1 MASIFSNFASAI
13 SSTFPQKPTIP
24 VRIPNDDTSF
34 NPKEYPNVVVS
45 AEGRMSGKVL
55 LVHGGTETDETG
67 LGLISTRV
75 WVVNQA
81 DREQVTISASFDKET
96 HTYHLQTPKEN
107 YFNAIY
113 YETMVQ
119 YPSTIHSAKSLSFA
133 LPNTSLA
140 SGNDISNLAFGSI
153 KTALSN
159 GSIALQDLDGEV
171 TQLCTSN
178 GSVSGS
184 FLGGHVDLQSS
195 NGSITAKIQVRD
207 ALDGEQSRIN
217 TQTTNGRLDIHA
229 RATETR
235 RGLWM
240 NNSSTNG
247 RVTVG
252 ALLSK
257 ADRSSVVHSSTNNSK
272 LEVDVDA
279 SLTGQPL
286 EIKQSTANSSIR
298 TNLMIPI
305 DQPFNGHIQT
315 SNGSIEANLT
325 EAFQGSFDLSTS
337 NSNATVEGT
346 NLTLTKNNK
355 STKQGY
361 RGSDGPSQIKLSTS
375 NSSVAL
381 RFYPAGESL
390 AASAINKEA

>member
-1 MASIFSNFASAI
+1 MASIFSNIASAI
-13 SSTFPQKPTIP
+13 SSTFPQRPTIP

-45 AEGRMSGKVL
+45 ADGRMSGKVL

-75 WVVNQA
+75 WVVNTA
-81 DREQVTISASFDKET
+81 DKEEVVISASFDKET
-96 HTYHLQTPKEN
+96 HTYHLQTPKEQD
-107 YFNAIY
+107 FNSIY

-119 YPSTIHSAKSLSFA
+119 YPSTTHLTNSLSFS
-133 LPNTSLA
+133 LPNTSI
-140 SGNDISNLAFGSI
+140 SNGNDISNLAFRSI

-159 GSIALQDLDGEV
+159 GSIAFKDLDGEV

-184 FLGGHVDLQSS
+184 FLGGHIDLDST
-195 NGSITAKIQVRD
+195 NGAITAKIQVRD
-207 ALDGEQSRIN
+207 ALDGEQSRVN
-217 TQTTNGRLDIHA
+217 TRTTNGRLDIHA
-229 RATETR
+229 RATETT

-252 ALLSK
+252 ALLNK
-257 ADRSSVVHSSTNNSK
+257 ADRASVVHSTTNNGR
-272 LEVDVDA
+272 LEVDLDA

-286 EIKQSTANSSIR
+286 EVKQATSNGAIR
-298 TNLMIPI
+298 SNLMIPL
-305 DQPFNGHIQT
+305 DQPFHGYIQS

-325 EAFQGSFDLSTS
+325 EAFKGSFDLSTS
-337 NSNATVEGT
+337 NSNATVEGS

-355 STKQGY
+355 SAKQGY
-361 RGSDGPSQIKLSTS
+361 RGADGPSEIKLSSS

-390 AASAINKEA
+390 AASTTTKEA

>member
-1 MASIFSNFASAI
+1 MQNMFSNITSAFC
-13 SSTFPQKPTIP
+13 FPQKPNIP

-34 NPKEYPNVVVS
+34 NPKEYPHVIVS
-45 AEGRMSGKVL
+45 AEGKMSGKVL

-75 WVVNQA
+75 WVV
-81 DREQVTISASFDKET
+81 KC
-96 HTYHLQTPKEN
+96 
-107 YFNAIY
+107 FNAIY

-119 YPSTIHSAKSLSFA
+119 YPSTTTSTSSLSFS
-133 LPNTSLA
+133 LPNTSL
-140 SGNDISNLAFGSI
+140 SGSDLSKLAFGSI

-159 GSIALQDLDGEV
+159 GSIALQDLNGEI
-171 TQLCTSN
+171 THLQTSN

-184 FLGGHVDLQSS
+184 FDAGHIDLNST
-195 NGSITAKIQVRD
+195 NGSITAKISVRD
-207 ALDGEQSRIN
+207 AQDGSQSRIN
-217 TQTTNGRLDIHA
+217 TRTTNGRLDIHA
-229 RATETR
+229 RATQTT

-252 ALLSK
+252 ALLNK
-257 ADRSSVVHSSTNNSK
+257 ADRTSVIHSTTNNGK
-272 LEVDVDA
+272 VEVDIDA
-279 SLTGQPL
+279 SQTGQPL
-286 EIKQSTANSSIR
+286 EVKQSTSNGAIR
-298 TNLMIPI
+298 SNLMIPV
-305 DQPFNGHIQT
+305 DQPFQGHIQT

-337 NSNATVEGT
+337 HSSATVEGT
-346 NLTLTKNNK
+346 DLTLTKNNK
-355 STKQGY
+355 SAKQGY
-361 RGSDGPSQIKLSTS
+361 RGAEGPSQIKLSSS

-390 AASAINKEA
+390 AAKEG

>member
-1 MASIFSNFASAI
+1 MQNMFSNITSAFC
-13 SSTFPQKPTIP
+13 FPQKPNIP

-34 NPKEYPNVVVS
+34 NPKEYPHVIVS
-45 AEGRMSGKVL
+45 AEGKMSGKVL

-75 WVVNQA
+75 WVVNEA
-81 DREQVTISASFDKET
+81 DKEQVVISASFDKET
-96 HTYHLQTPKEN
+96 HTYHLETPKEQC
-107 YFNAIY
+107 FNAIY

-119 YPSTIHSAKSLSFA
+119 YPSTTTSTSSLSFS
-133 LPNTSLA
+133 LPNTSL
-140 SGNDISNLAFGSI
+140 SGSDLSKLAFGSI

-159 GSIALQDLDGEV
+159 GSIALQDLNGEI
-171 TQLCTSN
+171 THLQTSN

-184 FLGGHVDLQSS
+184 FDAGHIDLNST
-195 NGSITAKIQVRD
+195 NGSITAKISVRD
-207 ALDGEQSRIN
+207 AQDGSQSRIN
-217 TQTTNGRLDIHA
+217 TRTTNGRLDIHA
-229 RATETR
+229 RATQTT

-252 ALLSK
+252 ALLNK
-257 ADRSSVVHSSTNNSK
+257 ADRTSVIHSTTNNGK
-272 LEVDVDA
+272 VEVDIDA
-279 SLTGQPL
+279 SQTGQPL
-286 EIKQSTANSSIR
+286 EVKQSTSNGAIR
-298 TNLMIPI
+298 SNLMIPV
-305 DQPFNGHIQT
+305 DQPFQGHIQT

-337 NSNATVEGT
+337 HSSATVEGT
-346 NLTLTKNNK
+346 DLTLTKNNK
-355 STKQGY
+355 SAKQGY
-361 RGSDGPSQIKLSTS
+361 RGAEGPSQIKLSSS

-390 AASAINKEA
+390 AAKEG